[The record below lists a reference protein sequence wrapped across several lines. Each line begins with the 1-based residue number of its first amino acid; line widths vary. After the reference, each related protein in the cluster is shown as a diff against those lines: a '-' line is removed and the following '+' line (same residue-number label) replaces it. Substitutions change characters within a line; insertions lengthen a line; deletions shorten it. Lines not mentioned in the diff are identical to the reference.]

1 MPAAPRPVRSGMV
14 LFGGVLFVA
23 LFAQV
28 GADTFWLVA
37 LGDLIRESG
46 AVPDGV
52 PFAAADTHGWPN
64 ILVLAQLI
72 LSLVAGRGAAGL
84 VGLQLVV
91 DAVAL
96 ALVVAGARRTGASDR
111 ATAVALALV
120 VLGGL
125 PAFVVVKL
133 QLLSL
138 IPFAGLLL
146 LLRAQHRRP
155 TRAIWAM
162 PVLVAIWTNLHGAV
176 LLGVA
181 VGGAY
186 LLFSRLRVRPI
197 ETLLVGPATLLAL
210 LATPAALHT
219 LDYYRDVMGN
229 EAAVRG
235 AGMWARLSLDNPFDV
250 LFVITAGLLLVA
262 ALRRRLP
269 VWEYVLLLGL
279 LIATATASRHGI
291 WLILAAAGPAAQG
304 LSRGASRD
312 ADDADVTPD
321 SGGRL
326 AMTAGSLGALA
337 GLAIALLVLPHRD
350 TETLGGSPALVKE
363 VVARADG
370 RVVLA
375 PEPLVESLVA
385 AGMTAW
391 ACNPI
396 DAFDRGVQKA
406 YLDFSE
412 LDEVDRAIEVADG
425 AITAIVVEKDSAAAR
440 SMDRR
445 SDFDRQPLTD
455 DWLLYLSPGS

>member
-14 LFGGVLFVA
+14 LLGGVLFVA

-28 GADTFWLVA
+28 GADTYWLVA
-37 LGDLIRESG
+37 LGDRIRESG

-64 ILVLAQLI
+64 VLVLAEVI
-72 LSLVAGRGAAGL
+72 LSVVAGWGAAGL
-84 VGLQLVV
+84 AGLQLVV

-96 ALVVAGARRTGASDR
+96 ALVVAGTRRTDASDR
-111 ATAVALALV
+111 GTAVALALV
-120 VLGGL
+120 ILGGL

-133 QLLSL
+133 QLFSL
-138 IPFAGLLL
+138 VPFAGLLL

-155 TRAIWAM
+155 TRAIWLM
-162 PVLVAIWTNLHGAV
+162 PVLVAVWTNLHGAV

-186 LLFSRLRVRPI
+186 LLFSRLRIRPI

-210 LATPAALHT
+210 LATPAGLRT
-219 LDYYRDVMGN
+219 FDYYRDVMGN

-235 AGMWARLSLDNPFDV
+235 AGMWARLSLSSPFDV
-250 LFVITAGLLLVA
+250 VFMIAAALLLVA

-269 VWEYVLLLGL
+269 VWEYVVLLGL
-279 LIATATASRHGI
+279 LIATVTASRHGI
-291 WLILAAAGPAAQG
+291 WLILAAAGPAALG
-304 LSRGASRD
+304 LSRGSGSGA
-312 ADDADVTPD
+312 AEAPATPR
-321 SGGRL
+321 SGTRP
-326 AMTAGSLGALA
+326 AVTAGSLGALA
-337 GLAIALLVLPHRD
+337 GVVLALLVLPQRD
-350 TETLGGSPALVKE
+350 AETLGGSPALVAE
-363 VVARADG
+363 VVGRAEG

-396 DAFDRGVQKA
+396 DAFDRDVQMA

-412 LDEVDRAIEVADG
+412 LGDPERAIEVSDG
-425 AITAIVVEKDSAAAR
+425 AITAIVVEKDSDAAR

-445 SDFDRQPLTD
+445 GDFERQRLTD
-455 DWLLYLSPGS
+455 DWLLYLSPVA